1 MKKML
6 LRALL
11 PGLLTGMISTAGA
24 QKNKSKDNKDK
35 EIIIL
40 KNDGKDSKI
49 TIETKDGKV
58 FINGK
63 PESEFKDDNVSV
75 ITGRRGG
82 SNFLYSPRGDM
93 RVFTDSDGEKRA
105 FLGVTTESADKG
117 VRITDVQKGSAAEKA
132 GLKEGDVITKVGSR
146 KIEDPDELMEAVTSH
161 KPKEEVKVY
170 YERNGK
176 SNDVK
181 ATLGEKS
188 ESRYRSFSFNGPEG
202 RLNGDLFNG
211 FNKDFNRDFNQN
223 FNGDLNRN
231 FRYNMPPMA
240 IAPVNP
246 FNKLL
251 RLGNKRLGIRVEDT
265 ENETGAKITN
275 VEENSAA
282 EKAGLK
288 KDDIIT
294 EVDGKKV
301 KDVEDVLDEVRDNM
315 DKTSFDIKAKRNNSE
330 MNFNI
335 KFPKEL
341 NNADL

>member
-1 MKKML
+1 
-6 LRALL
+6 
-11 PGLLTGMISTAGA
+11 MISTAGA
-24 QKNKSKDNKDK
+24 QKNRSRDNKDQD
-35 EIIIL
+35 IIIL

-75 ITGRRGG
+75 ITRRRGG

-93 RVFTDSDGEKRA
+93 HIFSDGGGEKKA

-117 VRITDVQKGSAAEKA
+117 VKITDVQKGSAAEKA
-132 GLKEGDVITKVGSR
+132 GLKEGDVITKVGN
-146 KIEDPDELMEAVTSH
+146 KKVEDPDELMEAVTSH

-188 ESRYRSFSFNGPEG
+188 ESSFRSFSFNGPEP
-202 RLNGDLFNG
+202 RLYGDMLKG
-211 FNKDFNRDFNQN
+211 YNKDLNQN
-223 FNGDLNRN
+223 FNEDFNRN

-240 IAPVNP
+240 VPPVQP
-246 FNKLL
+246 FNKFWK
-251 RLGNKRLGIRVEDT
+251 LGNKRLGIRVEDT

-301 KDVEDVLDEVRDNM
+301 KDVEDVMDEVRDNM
-315 DKTSFDIKAKRNNSE
+315 DKTSFDVKAKRNNSE